1 MCNFAALMRV
11 YHASMMRESLRPSEV
26 VATGSAFSASALFGA
41 LAFLGAG
48 LSAFAA
54 EAAFLLGA
62 IAARTK
68 ERAGLPC
75 DRYARAGLAVVKQEY
90 NIVRMR

>member
-1 MCNFAALMRV
+1 
-11 YHASMMRESLRPSEV
+11 MMRESFRPSEV
-26 VATGSAFSASALFGA
+26 VAAGSAFSASAFFGA

-54 EAAFLLGA
+54 EVAFLLGA

-68 ERAGLPC
+68 GRAGLPC
-75 DRYARAGLAVVKQEY
+75 DRYARAGLAVLK
-90 NIVRMR
+90 